1 MMETSQS
8 TNRQLVV
15 TRVGDTFYGI
25 AIDAVHEIIPIPE
38 ITPIPK
44 SPLNMIGVIN
54 VRGAVVPVADLR
66 GCLGFEATPFS
77 KDTRIVLV
85 TYHEKQI
92 GLVVDGVNEVTTLA
106 NDAFQSM
113 VGTHGESRL
122 IPFVARFQGAMVL
135 EIDHVR
141 VIDDGLTARRQT
153 PLGVEQDDQA
163 ELPQAPP
170 QDDGGLNIELLEA
183 SFQLL
188 APQADRLAERFY
200 EKLFDVAP
208 SVRGLFP
215 DDIAEQRK
223 ALIASIGAI
232 VSSLRSPD
240 SLGEYLGG
248 LGVRHAGY
256 GAVEGHYDVVG
267 QVLLETMAELAGDLW
282 TEELQSAWATA
293 YGAIKGLMLEAAQA
307 APALSIAA

>member
-1 MMETSQS
+1 
-8 TNRQLVV
+8 
-15 TRVGDTFYGI
+15 
-25 AIDAVHEIIPIPE
+25 
-38 ITPIPK
+38 
-44 SPLNMIGVIN
+44 
-54 VRGAVVPVADLR
+54 
-66 GCLGFEATPFS
+66 
-77 KDTRIVLV
+77 
-85 TYHEKQI
+85 
-92 GLVVDGVNEVTTLA
+92 
-106 NDAFQSM
+106 
-113 VGTHGESRL
+113 
-122 IPFVARFQGAMVL
+122 MVL

-141 VIDDGLTARRQT
+141 VIDDGLAARRQS
-153 PLGVEQDDQA
+153 PLGAAGQEELTELAQA
-163 ELPQAPP
+163 APEEA
-170 QDDGGLNIELLEA
+170 GGLNIELLEA

-215 DDIAEQRK
+215 DDIAGQRK

-240 SLGEYLGG
+240 SLGEYLGALG
-248 LGVRHAGY
+248 LRHAGY

-282 TEELQSAWATA
+282 NDELQSAWTTA
-293 YGAIKGLMLEAAQA
+293 YGAIKGLMLEAAQE

>member
-1 MMETSQS
+1 METSQS

-122 IPFVARFQGAMVL
+122 IPYVARFQGAMVL

-141 VIDDGLTARRQT
+141 VIDDGLAARRQS
-153 PLGVEQDDQA
+153 PVGAGEQEGLT
-163 ELPQAPP
+163 ELPAAAPEEA
-170 QDDGGLNIELLEA
+170 GGLNIELLEA

-200 EKLFDVAP
+200 EKLFEVAP

-215 DDIAEQRK
+215 EDIAGQRK

-232 VSSLRSPD
+232 VSSLRSPE

-256 GAVEGHYDVVG
+256 GAVDGHYDVVG

-282 TEELQSAWATA
+282 TEELQSAWTAA
-293 YGAIKGLMLEAAQA
+293 YGAIKGLMLEAAQD
-307 APALSIAA
+307 APALSFAA